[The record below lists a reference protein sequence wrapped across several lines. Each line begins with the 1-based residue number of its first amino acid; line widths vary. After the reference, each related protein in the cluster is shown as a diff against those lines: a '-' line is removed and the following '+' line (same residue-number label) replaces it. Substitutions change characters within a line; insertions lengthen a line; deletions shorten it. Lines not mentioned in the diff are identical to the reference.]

1 MRYDWGKHGDLKVGD
16 LVEVTSNIGHT
27 GLNEPAPVG
36 ARGVVMK
43 QCINPYYFTVFI
55 DERLVNIFQN
65 DVKLVG
71 EM

>member
-1 MRYDWGKHGDLKVGD
+1 MRYYWGKYGDLKTGD
-16 LVEVTSNIGHT
+16 LVEVTSNIGHA
-27 GLNEPAPVG
+27 GVGAPAPVG

-43 QCINPYYFTVFI
+43 QCINPYYFEVFI

-71 EM
+71 EI